1 MRGFARRAGMSD
13 RPDRLSPNDHTPPG
27 ARRTDAKK
35 GIDTAMSQHTGNAET
50 REFQAETRQ
59 LLDLMIHSIYS
70 NPDTFLREVIS
81 NSSDALDKL
90 RLAALQDST
99 LGVDTSDLH
108 IELIP
113 DEQARTLTI
122 RDNGIGMSREEV
134 VDLIGTLARSG
145 TGQMREALS
154 AARAAQESGEISEQ
168 ATADLIGQFGIGF
181 YSTFMVADTVTLV
194 TRKAGETAGTRWTSS
209 GEDTYTIEEVDD
221 APQGTSVILQLKPAG
236 GDAAL
241 PDYTAEHTLRRVVR
255 TYSDFIAWPIRME
268 VERPAPEPE
277 GDDDEGNDPSAENTI
292 SETVTLNS
300 QKALWTRPRSEVSDE
315 EYSDFYRHISH
326 AWDEP
331 LETITL
337 RAEGTFEYQ
346 ALLFL
351 PSQAPFD
358 LFSPDAKR
366 GVQLYVRR
374 VFIMDDCEELVPPF
388 LRFVKGIVDAQDLS
402 LNVSREILQ
411 QDRQIRAIRKRLVKR
426 VLQTIE
432 QLRNDRPE
440 EFKGFWTN
448 FGAVLKEG
456 LIADV
461 ESRDQLLA
469 VSTFAST
476 RAENTE
482 GGTTIAEYVERMV
495 EGQEEI
501 YYLTGTSRAAV
512 ENSPHLEAFRAR
524 GVEVLVLTDPVDEV
538 WVDAV
543 GEVDGKRLRS
553 VAKGDVDLSGVGE
566 TASEDEEQPD
576 AAEFADL
583 LAWLGEELEDE
594 VKQVRLSH
602 RLTESAACM
611 VGDEFD
617 MTPQL
622 EAMYRA
628 SGMELPTSKRIL
640 ELNPSHPLVERLR
653 SQHAKDP
660 SAAELKDTARLISGA
675 AVLAEGGKLADP
687 AAFAKLLV
695 DRI

>member
-1 MRGFARRAGMSD
+1 MSTQT
-13 RPDRLSPNDHTPPG
+13 SG
-27 ARRTDAKK
+27 A
-35 GIDTAMSQHTGNAET
+35 AET

-90 RLAALQDST
+90 RLAALQDSS

-113 DEQARTLTI
+113 DAAARTLTI
-122 RDNGIGMSREEV
+122 RDNGIGMSRDEV
-134 VDLIGTLARSG
+134 VDLIGTLAKSG
-145 TGQMREALS
+145 TGQMREALA
-154 AARAAQESGEISEQ
+154 AARAAQESGEVSEQ

-181 YSTFMVADTVTLV
+181 YSTFMVADTVTLI
-194 TRKAGETAGTRWTSS
+194 TRKAGESTGTRWTSS
-209 GEDTYTIEEVDD
+209 GEDTYTIEEAPD

-241 PDYTAEHTLRRVVR
+241 PDYTEEHTLRRVVR
-255 TYSDFIAWPIRME
+255 TYSDFIAWPIRMD

-277 GDDDEGNDPSAENTI
+277 EGAADGESGDAPAGGTI
-292 SETVTLNS
+292 TETVTLNS
-300 QKALWTRPRSEVSDE
+300 QKALWTRPKSEVTDE
-315 EYSDFYRHISH
+315 EYAEFYRHISH

-337 RAEGTFEYQ
+337 KAEGTFEYQ

-351 PSQAPFD
+351 PTQVPFD
-358 LFSPDAKR
+358 LFSPDTKR

-440 EFKGFWTN
+440 EFRNFWAN

-456 LIADV
+456 LISDV
-461 ESRDQLLA
+461 DAREQLLA

-476 RAENTE
+476 RPATASEKAPE
-482 GGTTIAEYVERMV
+482 GEGEKTGDDDEVGTTIAEYISRMAD
-495 EGQEEI
+495 GQEEI

-524 GVEVLVLTDPVDEV
+524 GVEVLILTDPVDEV

-553 VAKGDVDLSGVGE
+553 VAKGDVDLSGIGAE
-566 TASEDEEQPD
+566 AEEGTDEPD
-576 AAEFADL
+576 AAEYADL
-583 LAWLGEELEDE
+583 LTWLGEELSDE

-628 SGMELPTSKRIL
+628 SGMELPVSKRIL
-640 ELNPSHPLVERLR
+640 ELNPTHPLVERLR
-653 SQHAKDP
+653 ARHAEDP
-660 SAAELKDTARLISGA
+660 SAPELKDTARLIAGA
-675 AVLAEGGKLADP
+675 AVLAEGGTLSDP

>member
-1 MRGFARRAGMSD
+1 MS
-13 RPDRLSPNDHTPPG
+13 PQTSG
-27 ARRTDAKK
+27 A
-35 GIDTAMSQHTGNAET
+35 AET

-90 RLAALQDST
+90 RLAALQDSS
-99 LGVDTSDLH
+99 LGVDVSDLH
-108 IELIP
+108 IELAA
-113 DEQARTLTI
+113 DAQARTLTI
-122 RDNGIGMSREEV
+122 KDNGIGMSGDEV

-145 TGQMREALS
+145 TGQMREAL
-154 AARAAQESGEISEQ
+154 AAAKAAQESGEISEQ

-181 YSTFMVADTVTLV
+181 YSTFMVSDRVTLV
-194 TRKAGETAGTRWTSS
+194 TRKAGEATGTRWTST
-209 GEDTYTIEEVDD
+209 GEGTYTIEEEAD
-221 APQGTSVILQLKPAG
+221 APQGTSVILDLKPAG

-241 PDYTAEHTLRRVVR
+241 PDYAEESTLRRVVR

-277 GDDDEGNDPSAENTI
+277 GDDDEANDVSAENTI
-292 SETVTLNS
+292 TETVTLNS
-300 QKALWTRPRSEVSDE
+300 QKALWTRPKSEVSEE
-315 EYSDFYRHISH
+315 EYAEFYRHVSH

-337 RAEGTFEYQ
+337 KAEGTFEYQ

-351 PSQAPFD
+351 PTQAPFD
-358 LFSPDAKR
+358 LFSPDTKR

-432 QLRNDRPE
+432 QIKNDRPE
-440 EFKGFWTN
+440 EFRSFWAN

-461 ESRDQLLA
+461 DARAQLLA
-469 VSTFAST
+469 ISTFEST
-476 RAENTE
+476 RPASGDASESDDDE
-482 GGTTIAEYVERMV
+482 VGTTIAEYISRMV
-495 EGQEEI
+495 DGQDEI

-553 VAKGDVDLSGVGE
+553 VAKGDVDLTGLGSDQPE
-566 TASEDEEQPD
+566 KKDEPD
-576 AAEFADL
+576 AAEYADL
-583 LAWLGEELEDE
+583 LTWLGEELSDE
-594 VKQVRLSH
+594 VKQVRLSQ

-628 SGMELPTSKRIL
+628 SGMEMPTSKRIL
-640 ELNPSHPLVERLR
+640 ELNPTHPLVERLR
-653 SQHAKDP
+653 TQYSEAP
-660 SAAELKDTARLISGA
+660 TSPELKDTARLISGA
-675 AVLAEGGKLADP
+675 AVLAEGGTLTDP

>member
-194 TRKAGETAGTRWTSS
+194 TRKAGEEVGTRWTSS

-640 ELNPSHPLVERLR
+640 EINPSHPLVERLR

>member
-1 MRGFARRAGMSD
+1 MS
-13 RPDRLSPNDHTPPG
+13 SQTSG
-27 ARRTDAKK
+27 A
-35 GIDTAMSQHTGNAET
+35 AET

-90 RLAALQDST
+90 RLAALQDSS

-108 IELIP
+108 IQLDA

-122 RDNGIGMSREEV
+122 RDNGIGMSRDEV
-134 VDLIGTLARSG
+134 VDLIGTLAKSG
-145 TGQMREALS
+145 TGQMREALA
-154 AARAAQESGEISEQ
+154 AARSAQEAGEISEQ

-181 YSTFMVADTVTLV
+181 YSTFMVADTVSLV
-194 TRKAGETAGTRWTSS
+194 TRKAGEPAGTRWTSS
-209 GEDTYTIEEVDD
+209 GEDTYTIEEAAD
-221 APQGTSVILQLKPAG
+221 APQGTSVILHLKPSG

-241 PDYTAEHTLRRVVR
+241 PDYADENTLRRVVR

-277 GDDDEGNDPSAENTI
+277 GDDDEAGDPAAENTI
-292 SETVTLNS
+292 TETVTLNS
-300 QKALWTRPRSEVSDE
+300 QKALWTRPKSEVSEE
-315 EYSDFYRHISH
+315 EYSEFYRHISH

-337 RAEGTFEYQ
+337 KAEGTFEYQ

-351 PSQAPFD
+351 PTQAPFD
-358 LFSPDAKR
+358 LFSQDAKR

-411 QDRQIRAIRKRLVKR
+411 QDRQIRSIRKRLVKR

-440 EFKGFWTN
+440 EFRGFWTT

-476 RAENTE
+476 RPADATTTADSADSADSASADADTADF
-482 GGTTIAEYVERMV
+482 GTTIAEYVERMV

-524 GVEVLVLTDPVDEV
+524 GVEVLILTDPVDEV

-553 VAKGDVDLSGVGE
+553 VAKGDVDLSGIGSD
-566 TASEDEEQPD
+566 AQDPADEPD

-583 LAWLGEELEDE
+583 LTWLGEELEDQ

-628 SGMELPTSKRIL
+628 SGMELPASKRIL

-653 SQHAKDP
+653 EQHATDP
-660 SAAELKDTARLISGA
+660 SAAELKDTARLIAGA
-675 AVLAEGGKLADP
+675 AVLAEGGKLTDP